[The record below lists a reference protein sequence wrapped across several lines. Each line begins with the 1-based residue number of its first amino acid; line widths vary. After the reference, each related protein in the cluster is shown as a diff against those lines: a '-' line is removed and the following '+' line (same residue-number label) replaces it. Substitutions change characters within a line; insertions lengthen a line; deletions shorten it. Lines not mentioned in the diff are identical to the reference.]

1 MLWEQ
6 SWPRGRESLLSG
18 GDGDGDREDE
28 DDDGGDNADDGE
40 DDDEVEDGGDADADN
55 PVNPCA
61 SKAS

>member
-6 SWPRGRESLLSG
+6 SWPRGRESLRSG
-18 GDGDGDREDE
+18 DDGDG
-28 DDDGGDNADDGE
+28 DDGE
-40 DDDEVEDGGDADADN
+40 DDDDDEVGGDADADN